1 MHAFDFIILLFSFVY
16 AASVAQIL
24 STTGEI
30 VIAST
35 RLKISWLNAGWM
47 LVALLVNCAWWIGL
61 WDLHVITVWTNG
73 LIAFFFA
80 MASLIYVMTRMVS
93 PRIPHEG
100 ALDIVAFHR
109 QEGRKY
115 IAFYASVCLLTIGT
129 NSLLGPA
136 TGAAEWP
143 AQNFAVTPMFLAAVI
158 AAVFIRTAW
167 IQVAALVIELVAWGV
182 YFAALQQPLAG

>member
-35 RLKISWLNAGWM
+35 RLKILWLNAGWM

-80 MASLIYVMTRMVS
+80 MASLI
-93 PRIPHEG
+93 
-100 ALDIVAFHR
+100 
-109 QEGRKY
+109 
-115 IAFYASVCLLTIGT
+115 
-129 NSLLGPA
+129 
-136 TGAAEWP
+136 
-143 AQNFAVTPMFLAAVI
+143 
-158 AAVFIRTAW
+158 
-167 IQVAALVIELVAWGV
+167 
-182 YFAALQQPLAG
+182 